1 MTAAADP
8 SSEFVDRPW
17 MEGAEAPSPP
27 PRPTAAIV
35 SNRGLRVLAHGSA
48 VVSWLFFGYSPAIV
62 VPLLIWQ
69 MKARK
74 TGDTELARTAVEAL
88 NFQINVTLLSLVL
101 SVTLI
106 GIPLLPVVVLLGL
119 VLTTMASVQVY
130 RGKDYRYPWIH
141 RFIQEDDLPGTSA
154 PMPDAQMDEA
164 EDDES
169 IEAGSIA

>member
-1 MTAAADP
+1 MTVTADP

-17 MEGAEAPSPP
+17 MEGAEAPPPP
-27 PRPTAAIV
+27 PRPAAALV

-48 VVSWLFFGYSPAIV
+48 VVSWLFLGYSPAIV

-74 TGDTELARTAVEAL
+74 TGDAELARTAIEAL

-106 GIPLLPVVVLLGL
+106 GIPLLPLVVVLGL
-119 VLTTMASVQVY
+119 VLTTIASVQVY

-141 RFIQEDDLPGTSA
+141 RFIQEDDLPSGA
-154 PMPDAQMDEA
+154 PAA
-164 EDDES
+164 SDDES
-169 IEAGSIA
+169 EPVEADPVA